1 MNRPLTLD
9 SNRFAHLHGAA
20 CLQVTHGTLWL
31 TIDGEPD
38 DLLLGRGDRIDLPR
52 GASALAQALD
62 APARFLVRRA
72 PGRVERTLQALRH
85 TLQHL
90 RDAVAPQARLL

>member
-1 MNRPLTLD
+1 MNRPLTLE

-20 CLQVTHGTLWL
+20 CLQVTRGLLWL

-38 DLLLGRGDRIDLPR
+38 DLLLRRGDRVDLPR

-62 APARFLVRRA
+62 APAHFVVRRS
-72 PGRVERTLQALRH
+72 PGRIERALQALREA
-85 TLQHL
+85 LQHL
-90 RDAVAPQARLL
+90 RHAVAPQARLL